1 MLCRVIAFVFLMG
14 SMSATLVAQ
23 DTESTADGE
32 TAARRGQTAERNRL
46 WAEAQQLAS
55 EGKRAK
61 AIQVG
66 EAVLAIER
74 RLHVDAHK
82 ELAVTLE
89 WLAHRSLDK
98 SDAAK
103 ASNFAAELWR
113 VQEALL
119 GKDHW
124 QTVNARLL
132 LDYANKLGL
141 ATPAVLRDMVAIE
154 AESESLSAGKKYTES
169 AAKLRELLLLE
180 QQVLGNDH
188 PFCGETWYY
197 IANKLAAAEQ
207 YRHAETAAKRAF
219 ENRMRHLGDRH
230 PDTAQSAWLVALS
243 RIRQGNHA
251 QALDPLVLARDIW
264 RSTGHLED
272 QAWMDSWRGDSLVAL
287 DQTREASIAYRS
299 AVDVFRQLGNSDGE
313 ARHLKKLADLDGS
326 IDLVS
331 ERNGIWER
339 EDTAK

>member
-103 ASNFAAELWR
+103 ASNFAADSVYFL
-113 VQEALL
+113 
-119 GKDHW
+119 
-124 QTVNARLL
+124 
-132 LDYANKLGL
+132 
-141 ATPAVLRDMVAIE
+141 P
-154 AESESLSAGKKYTES
+154 AESDSDSASMATMSRNTAGVASPSLFA
-169 AAKLRELLLLE
+169 
-180 QQVLGNDH
+180 
-188 PFCGETWYY
+188 
-197 IANKLAAAEQ
+197 
-207 YRHAETAAKRAF
+207 
-219 ENRMRHLGDRH
+219 
-230 PDTAQSAWLVALS
+230 
-243 RIRQGNHA
+243 
-251 QALDPLVLARDIW
+251 
-264 RSTGHLED
+264 
-272 QAWMDSWRGDSLVAL
+272 
-287 DQTREASIAYRS
+287 
-299 AVDVFRQLGNSDGE
+299 
-313 ARHLKKLADLDGS
+313 
-326 IDLVS
+326 
-331 ERNGIWER
+331 
-339 EDTAK
+339 

>member
-74 RLHVDAHK
+74 RLHGDAHK

-197 IANKLAAAEQ
+197 IANKFM
-207 YRHAETAAKRAF
+207 HF
-219 ENRMRHLGDRH
+219 
-230 PDTAQSAWLVALS
+230 
-243 RIRQGNHA
+243 
-251 QALDPLVLARDIW
+251 
-264 RSTGHLED
+264 
-272 QAWMDSWRGDSLVAL
+272 
-287 DQTREASIAYRS
+287 
-299 AVDVFRQLGNSDGE
+299 AVDEL
-313 ARHLKKLADLDGS
+313 
-326 IDLVS
+326 
-331 ERNGIWER
+331 
-339 EDTAK
+339 